1 VRIGL
6 IVSSYPHP
14 SAPTESPLPPRSK
27 PAQSTAVFLGPSL
40 PYAEARKILSADY
53 FPPASRGDIYRII
66 ASGVTTI
73 VLIDGV
79 FHSTRSVW
87 QREILDALGDGIEV
101 LGASSMGALR
111 AAELHAF
118 GMAGHGTIFEWYKN
132 GLIEGDDEVALCHG
146 PEELEF
152 CALSEPLVNIRRT
165 LQNAVDDL
173 CLTDDQA
180 RQLLHYSKRAYYPER
195 SYSHLLTCPALK
207 SWPDR
212 ELIKRYILTKAVDQ
226 KRHDAIGVLRCCARG
241 QEARKT
247 AAAKSEETWS
257 DTWRLERLRLTGFT
271 SGSEIVLGSNVL
283 SEAKKDPILCARMQ
297 TVLSTRAFVMD
308 LARRKQLSIPDHLL
322 EFYTRRW
329 EKTLNIIPEADWL
342 RANGL
347 TCLCYRRLL
356 AQHFLIDWLVDQ
368 DTDCCGG
375 SPHEPRGIEEDGPS
389 IRGVERTPN
398 SIMIL
403 PEPSPKDEADQVGL
417 VVRMPR
423 RRLLADWAREGG
435 ISCPSDVLSKYSECG
450 ERATLPTSAGDS
462 FQISIDEIDAFDGSS
477 ADYALTAWM
486 IEKGPCHFG
495 LDWSFESTVLE
506 ELQITG
512 LAAKL
517 IARGRNA

>member
-1 VRIGL
+1 VRLGL
-6 IVSSYPHP
+6 IALSHP
-14 SAPTESPLPPRSK
+14 RSSAPPLHPRSK

-40 PYAEARKILSADY
+40 PYTEAEKILSADY

-66 ASGVTTI
+66 ASGVRTI

-111 AAELHAF
+111 AAELHPF

-180 RQLLHYSKRAYYPER
+180 RQLLDYSKRAYYPER

-212 ELIKRYILTKAVDQ
+212 EHIEQYILTRAVDQ
-226 KRHDAIGVLRCCARG
+226 KRLDAVGILRFCARG

-247 AAAKSEETWS
+247 AAAKPEEIWS
-257 DTWRLERLRLTGFT
+257 DIWRLERLCLTGFT
-271 SGSEIVLGSNVL
+271 SGSEIVLGSYVL

-308 LARRKQLSIPDHLL
+308 LARRKQLSIPDHLV

-329 EKTLNIIPEADWL
+329 EKTFNIIPRADWL

-347 TCLCYRRLL
+347 TCPSYRRLL
-356 AQHFLIDWLVDQ
+356 AQHFLIDWLIEQ
-368 DTDCCGG
+368 NTDCCGG
-375 SPHEPRGIEEDGPS
+375 PPQEPRGIVEDAPS
-389 IRGVERTPN
+389 IRDTERASN
-398 SIMIL
+398 SMMIS
-403 PEPSPKDEADQVGL
+403 PETSLKDEADQVGL
-417 VVRMPR
+417 VVRSPR

-435 ISCPSDVLSKYSECG
+435 ISCPSDVLSKYFERG
-450 ERATLPTSAGDS
+450 EPATLPTSGSES
-462 FQISIDEIDAFDGSS
+462 FQISIDQTDAFDGAP
-477 ADYALTAWM
+477 ADCALTAWM
-486 IEKGPCHFG
+486 IEKGPHHFG
-495 LDWSFESTVLE
+495 LDWSFESTLLE

-512 LAAKL
+512 LAARL
-517 IARGRNA
+517 IKGRNG